1 MSVMSVMYL
10 ISRRTEMSK
19 TKLMVLVSL
28 YGWWV
33 ALALYAA
40 SQKD

>member
-1 MSVMSVMYL
+1 
-10 ISRRTEMSK
+10 MSK
-19 TKLMVLVSL
+19 SKLLVLVSL

-40 SQKD
+40 SQKKD